1 LKIRKNEIMKKVLPV
16 LTMIAIIG
24 TTVTSCEKE
33 CTCPQ
38 AEEKTLT
45 SQPGPTDGQ
54 DCLVSYRETDN
65 SLYASTNMNFNPD
78 LAAARWTYNS
88 DNAGEG
94 STRTYFRFPQLS
106 EIPGNA
112 QIKSAKLSLY
122 GISSG
127 VAVPQGNSSY
137 SGSPYSSYGLNT
149 AWLKRVTG
157 SWDETTITW
166 NNKPGTTDANQVEVP
181 ASNAQWNYNVT
192 DLDVT
197 QLVKDM
203 RADNHNYG
211 FVLQLQNEQIF
222 RAILFGSSEISDAA
236 KRPKLVVVYEVTE

>member
-1 LKIRKNEIMKKVLPV
+1 MKNVFVLAI
-16 LTMIAIIG
+16 IAIIG
-24 TTVTSCEKE
+24 ITVASCEKE
-33 CTCPQ
+33 CKCPQ
-38 AEEKTLT
+38 DVEKTLT
-45 SQPGPTDGQ
+45 SQPGPSDGQ

-65 SLYASTNMNFNPD
+65 GLYASTNMNFNTD

-106 EIPGNA
+106 EIPGDA
-112 QIKSAKLSLY
+112 EIKSAKLSLY

-127 VAVPQGNSSY
+127 VAVPLGNSSY
-137 SGSPYSSYGLNT
+137 PGSPYSSYGLNT
-149 AWLKRVTG
+149 SWLKRVTG

-166 NNKPGTTDANQVEVP
+166 NNKPGSTDANQVEVP
-181 ASNAQWNYNVT
+181 ASNTQWNYNVT

-203 RADNHNYG
+203 RSNNQNYG
-211 FVLQLQNEQIF
+211 FVMQLQNEQIY
-222 RAILFGSSEISDAA
+222 RAILFGSSELADAT